1 VVDLLSRWLPDA
13 LGRPVAR
20 ARVRAMI
27 AAGAVRLD
35 GAPIRG
41 AGRTVRAGQVLQARV
56 RVERLIGRG
65 PSSDKAFVLSAAAV
79 LYRDDALLA
88 VDKPPGLPTHAT
100 ADPSRPHL
108 VSHVERFL
116 GAAEGGRPYVGVH
129 QRLDRDTSGIVL
141 FATDRRANEGLA
153 RAFGGREVVKTYA
166 ALTVRP
172 ATLPPRRLRIDRRLE
187 WKGAGRNGRMCEVA
201 SGGLEAT
208 TLVQVREVLREAL
221 LVEATPLTG
230 RKHQVRV
237 HLAGAGMPILG
248 DPVYGGSLGA
258 APAAVP
264 RLMLHARRLELKQ
277 PLSGVGLLIQSPL
290 PPDFVNALTAL
301 RSRQKSG
308 AKPPG
313 PIRPRRRSRGPGA
326 SAP

>member
-1 VVDLLSRWLPDA
+1 
-13 LGRPVAR
+13 
-20 ARVRAMI
+20 M
-27 AAGAVRLD
+27 
-35 GAPIRG
+35 
-41 AGRTVRAGQVLQARV
+41 
-56 RVERLIGRG
+56 
-65 PSSDKAFVLSAAAV
+65 
-79 LYRDDALLA
+79 
-88 VDKPPGLPTHAT
+88 
-100 ADPSRPHL
+100 
-108 VSHVERFL
+108 
-116 GAAEGGRPYVGVH
+116 
-129 QRLDRDTSGIVL
+129 
-141 FATDRRANEGLA
+141 
-153 RAFGGREVVKTYA
+153 
-166 ALTVRP
+166 
-172 ATLPPRRLRIDRRLE
+172 
-187 WKGAGRNGRMCEVA
+187 